1 MTEQTMRELPVQDR
15 RVQCTDTEK
24 VTLDRC
30 RFCVHS
36 RAFLEKNA
44 WVTSPA
50 RAYCMRERATNEVDL
65 TRVTAVRCDDQSGEG
80 YRSMMNII
88 G

>member
-1 MTEQTMRELPVQDR
+1 MTEQTKRELPVQNKQ
-15 RVQCTDTEK
+15 VQCTDTVK
-24 VTLDRC
+24 VTPDMC

-36 RAFLEKNA
+36 RAFLVKGT

-50 RAYCMRERATNEVDL
+50 RAYCMRERATTEVDL
-65 TRVTAVRCDDQSGEG
+65 KQVTAVRCDDQSGEG

>member
-1 MTEQTMRELPVQDR
+1 MRELPVQDS
-15 RVQCTDTEK
+15 RVQCTENEK

-36 RAFLEKNA
+36 RAFRVRGV
-44 WVTSPA
+44 WVPSPA
-50 RAYCMRERATNEVDL
+50 RAYCMRERATDEVDL
-65 TRVTAVRCDDQSGEG
+65 QRVSVVRCDDRSGEG